1 MTTNRIMSIDI
12 AVQSRLH
19 YAVRFDYLNE
29 EALRAIFQ
37 TFQAQLDDSNC
48 DADEREKIRS
58 WWTENVGDMKDRCIN
73 GRDVRNLFMGIQ
85 LLAKKDGGKI
95 RLDHLKRVH
104 TATQKFRTE
113 MERTR
118 LQKESES
125 NVVNR
130 GMY

>member
-19 YAVRFDYLNE
+19 YAIRFDYLNMDE
-29 EALRAIFQ
+29 LRGIFE

-48 DADEREKIRS
+48 DTDEREKIRS
-58 WWTENVGDMKDRCIN
+58 WWNDNLGDMKERCIN
-73 GRDVRNLFMGIQ
+73 GRDVRNLFMGTQ
-85 LLAKKDGGKI
+85 LLAKKRGGRI

-118 LQKESES
+118 LQKEAEM